1 MEIINQQQVSVS
13 AAGQQA
19 AASQVGPKQFNA
31 DEIAELTIIR
41 ESYEQLTLS
50 LGQLQ
55 MQKREMEKNEKKV
68 NEKLLS
74 TENQEKVF
82 LDKILAKYGE
92 GTFDINTGVFTPK
105 K

>member
-1 MEIINQQQVSVS
+1 MELNQQQVSVS
-13 AAGQQA
+13 AAGQQTA
-19 AASQVGPKQFNA
+19 APQQGPKQFNA
-31 DEIAELTIIR
+31 EEIAELTIIR
-41 ESYEQLTLS
+41 EAYEQLTLS

-55 MQKREMEKNEKKV
+55 MQKREMEKNEKRI

-82 LDKILAKYGE
+82 LDKILVKYGE

>member
-1 MEIINQQQVSVS
+1 MEINQQQISVS
-13 AAGQQA
+13 SSNQQ
-19 AASQVGPKQFNA
+19 SQTPQVGPKQFNA
-31 DEIAELTIIR
+31 EEIAELSIIR

-50 LGQLQ
+50 LGQLH
-55 MQKREMEKNEKKV
+55 MQKREMEKNEKKI

-82 LDKILAKYGE
+82 LDKILAKYRE
-92 GTFDINTGVFTPK
+92 GTFDINTGIFTPK